1 MKKLMKVSVLW
12 AATLLLAGSLHAQ
25 MQKTYMSEN
34 FESQSLSSGW
44 SLSECTPITSSATG
58 TLYLEQISDGST
70 VWGGW
75 AYDPNGQIIDG
86 SINNQLNG
94 TYAMVTNSFK
104 MEENAINVVL
114 LDYWYIG
121 TNSDNAQNRLFGIS
135 VRAKDGEWQ
144 DLDSIQNMTDGLKGQ
159 LNIVLDEELNGQ
171 DVQLRFFFRNKHN
184 ANAYFMFLMDN
195 ITFAAYKDGYKYSA
209 HIANPY
215 YLTMEATGAANT
227 KVDFDLDISNTGKAI
242 SSIEYAYTTNN
253 GTQKNATVSLSSPIP
268 AVTGQGSATISIQFD
283 NGLIG
288 DNSIK
293 MWPVKVNGEAFEAG
307 AADTVRHQL
316 MLVDQSKLPGDDF
329 VPLMECFTASWCPPC
344 ATLNRYMK
352 PALDELRD
360 EGKISVIKYQ
370 ASGDKYYISA
380 TGVRQRI
387 YSDIDGY
394 GYIPFPIYNGKENIM
409 RWPGSTYTDLM
420 NVLKQRA
427 TEDHQEKAM
436 MAIDITKADADANT
450 EKLELSFSVTSA
462 FSGNASV
469 FAVVTEKTTKG
480 NRGTNG
486 EREFHWVTMDIPTSG
501 NGRMVKFEAGVP
513 QTFTYTVD
521 MGNTNMEEITDL
533 EVVCFVQDRTSK
545 KIFQSATSDVT
556 AMNVANENKDNLQVA
571 LYPNPAKGYTVLKGL
586 ENARVSVFDMTGRM
600 VFNTKTSEESL
611 NIDLSRFAAGTYMV
625 RVEQNGATA
634 HRKLVVTK

>member
-12 AATLLLAGSLHAQ
+12 AATLFLAGSLHAQ
-25 MQKTYMSEN
+25 VQKTYMSEN
-34 FESQSLSSGW
+34 FDGQNLGSGW

-75 AYDPNGQIIDG
+75 AYDPNGQIIQG
-86 SINNQLNG
+86 SIDNRLDG
-94 TYAMVTNSFK
+94 TYAMVTKSFT

-114 LDYWYIG
+114 CDYWYIG
-121 TNSDNAQNRLFGIS
+121 TNSDNAQNRLFGVS

-144 DLDSIQNMTDGLKGQ
+144 DLDSIQNMTNGLEGQ
-159 LNIVLDEELNGQ
+159 INIVLDEELNGQ

-195 ITFAAYKDGYKYSA
+195 ITFAAYKNVYKYSA
-209 HIANPY
+209 HITNPC

-227 KVDFDLDISNTGKAI
+227 KVDFDLVISNTGKAI

-253 GTQKNATVSLSSPIP
+253 GTQKNTTVSFSSPIP
-268 AVTGQGSATISIQFD
+268 AVTGQCTAKLPIQFD

-293 MWPVKVNGEAFEAG
+293 MWPVKVNGEAFEAD
-307 AADTVRHQL
+307 AADTVGHQL
-316 MLVDQSKLPGDDF
+316 IIVDQSKLPGDDF
-329 VPLMECFTASWCPPC
+329 VPLMECFTASWCGPC
-344 ATLNRYMK
+344 GTLNRYMN
-352 PALDELRD
+352 PALEELKG

-387 YSDIDGY
+387 YSDIDGF
-394 GYIPFPIYNGKENIM
+394 GYIPFPIYNGKENIT

-427 TEDHQEKAM
+427 AEDHQEKAM
-436 MAIDITKADADANT
+436 MSIDITKADADAST

-480 NRGTNG
+480 NRGSNG
-486 EREFHWVTMDIPTSG
+486 EKEFHWVAMDIPTSG
-501 NGRMVKFEAGVP
+501 NGKMVKFEAGVP

-521 MGNTNMEEITDL
+521 MGSTHMEEITDL

-545 KIFQSATSDVT
+545 KIFQSASSDVT
-556 AMNVANENKDNLQVA
+556 ALNVANENKDNLQVA

-586 ENARVSVFDMTGRM
+586 ENAHVSVFDMTGRM